1 MHMAFYMNE
10 DSGNFNGLSLSY
22 TRGLFFSKNMTAGLE
37 TGAKLAWCHKA
48 DRSPRMTEKMDFLS
62 LSLPVDFKYRF
73 RLFNRNLGVA
83 PFTGPNFRFN
93 IIGRRRVSTD
103 ANHMYYKSINLL
115 SDYVE
120 YPANIF
126 QFGWRAGLNFY
137 HKRFFW
143 GYAFTYDLNYYVS
156 ETKRDYGCCAR
167 GRGDDKQS
175 YCRSRIFLLSNRPC

>member
-1 MHMAFYMNE
+1 
-10 DSGNFNGLSLSY
+10 
-22 TRGLFFSKNMTAGLE
+22 
-37 TGAKLAWCHKA
+37 
-48 DRSPRMTEKMDFLS
+48 
-62 LSLPVDFKYRF
+62 
-73 RLFNRNLGVA
+73 
-83 PFTGPNFRFN
+83 
-93 IIGRRRVSTD
+93 
-103 ANHMYYKSINLL
+103 MYYKSINLL